1 MVVPARRRQA
11 EQRLQQAMDMGGVEQ
26 VLAARHQG
34 HALQRVVDRQVAI
47 EASHGSVEGYVRAIG
62 VTEASI
68 ASLRNTLL
76 HDA

>member
-1 MVVPARRRQA
+1 MPARFA
-11 EQRLQQAMDMGGVEQ
+11 AADPAAMRVI
-26 VLAARHQG
+26 LA
-34 HALQRVVDRQVAI
+34 DI